1 MKALY
6 YKNIVLYSILSIV
19 IYTGCNK
26 DDQLINNVTPT
37 AARPS
42 STAVSTDVNK
52 FIWNGLHDYYL
63 WTSQVTN
70 LSNTKYNNSDS
81 LNVFLNKYTDPQTL
95 FTSLLYKYDVID
107 KWSFLV
113 DDSKTIDDWIS
124 GISKTMGYDF
134 MLGQIGDSNDL
145 FGFVRY
151 VYKNSPAEKAG
162 LKRGDIFLKINDQQL
177 TVSNYQTLLFATET
191 YTIGFATITN
201 HTISE
206 LPKTMTMTAIE
217 MQENPILKDT
227 IFINNN
233 QKIGYLVYNG
243 FNSDFDIELNS
254 VIKKFKDASID
265 QMVLD
270 LRYNGGGSVQSSIYL
285 ASMLYGTEKTKVFAK
300 AQYNTLLQDYFVQQ
314 YGAATLNDNFTST
327 IDATDTK
334 AATPINT
341 LNLQKIYIIV
351 SDNTASAS
359 ELLINGLRP
368 YMNVKLVGINTV
380 GKYVGSTTIKD
391 WDANGNVN
399 PNNNY
404 AMQPII
410 VKYTNSV
417 GVTDF
422 INGLT
427 PDITAE
433 EDFANLLPL
442 GDANETLLSYVL
454 ADIQGITIA
463 PGTLKSAQIGFR
475 KIADSHKFEPYS
487 KEMYINSFHKKL
499 RGLNSK

>member
-1 MKALY
+1 MKTLF
-6 YKNIVLYSILSIV
+6 YKNIVLFSALSV
-19 IYTGCNK
+19 FLVAGCQK
-26 DDQLINNVTPT
+26 DDEIIRQQTVSPSR
-37 AARPS
+37 ASSVPS
-42 STAVSTDVNK
+42 SNEVNT
-52 FIWNGLHDYYL
+52 FIWSGLHDYYL
-63 WTSQVTN
+63 WTSQVAN
-70 LSNTKYNNSDS
+70 LSDTKYNNSDN
-81 LNVFLNKYTDPQTL
+81 LNIFLNQFTDPQAL
-95 FTSLLYKYDVID
+95 FTSLLYQYEVVD
-107 KWSFLV
+107 KWSFMV

-134 MLGQIGDSNDL
+134 MLGRIGDSDNL

-162 LKRGDIFLKINDQQL
+162 LKRGDIFVKINDQQL

-191 YTIGFATITN
+191 YTIGFATITD
-201 HTISE
+201 HTISA
-206 LPKTMTMTAIE
+206 LDKTMTMTAIE

-227 IFINNN
+227 IFMNNS

-243 FNSDFDIELNS
+243 FNSDFDIELNN
-254 VIKKFKDASID
+254 VIKKFKDANID

-285 ASMLYGTEKTKVFAK
+285 ASMLYGTDKTKIFAK
-300 AQYNTLLQDYFVQQ
+300 AQYNALLQDYFVQQ
-314 YGAATLNDNFTST
+314 YGESTLNNNFVST
-327 IDATDTK
+327 IDATDTE

-380 GKYVGSTTIKD
+380 GKYVGSTTIMD

-399 PNNNY
+399 PNNSY

-410 VKYTNSV
+410 VKYANSA

-422 INGLT
+422 IDGLT
-427 PDITAE
+427 PDIIAE
-433 EDFANLLPL
+433 EDIANLLPL

-454 ADIQGITIA
+454 ADMQGITIA
-463 PGTLKSAQIGFR
+463 AKTLKSAQIGFR
-475 KIADSHKFEPYS
+475 KIADSHKFQPFS
-487 KEMYINSFHKKL
+487 KEMYINSLNKKL
-499 RGLNSK
+499 KGLN